1 MRTISETIDDETYI
15 DLIIEPEEVQAIHDR
30 SMEPVRIIVNGA
42 ILNLWVRTA
51 TARELYGEDQ
61 YFDDE

>member
-15 DLIIEPEEVQAIHDR
+15 DLVIDPSEVRSLHDQ
-30 SMEPVRIIVNGA
+30 SLEPVRLIINGT

-51 TARELYGEDQ
+51 TARELYGDEQ